1 MIQVRWLR
9 GATAQ
14 TAPIENTTG
23 HSIQE
28 STMNAFRRPA
38 ILALALAA
46 ILAGCAGTQANTTH
60 NPDQGNAA
68 QAQQPQQPT
77 NVPF

>member
-1 MIQVRWLR
+1 
-9 GATAQ
+9 
-14 TAPIENTTG
+14 
-23 HSIQE
+23 
-28 STMNAFRRPA
+28 MNVFRRPV

-60 NPDQGNAA
+60 NPDQGNTA